1 MHTKQLWPTTLPSW
15 TSAIVTHFTRG
26 LEHVCDVTT
35 DHLLLT
41 YWELVWF
48 WKVQLAK
55 LCRKHCGT
63 AADSRL
69 SCLLVSICLSV
80 LPVCHSWYLHI
91 VCVCDSINMKSLF
104 IATFSIAKICKT
116 NTAATNPN
124 NPSPKIHPR
133 RPTLP
138 QRKCQLSV
146 KRNTKLEMKG
156 GGKGGQ
162 QHWHCD
168 VQGALCWSARPKL
181 KLRRYHLHTGF
192 FNARHER
199 SIEI

>member
-1 MHTKQLWPTTLPSW
+1 MNQCDSDPFHSWLRTCVWCNDWPSTSYLLGACLVLKSSTCQTLQKTLWHS
-15 TSAIVTHFTRG
+15 SRH
-26 LEHVCDVTT
+26 
-35 DHLLLT
+35 
-41 YWELVWF
+41 
-48 WKVQLAK
+48 
-55 LCRKHCGT
+55 
-63 AADSRL
+63 RL
-69 SCLLVSICLSV
+69 SCLPVSVCLSRLFV
-80 LPVCHSWYLHI
+80 TAGICIL
-91 VCVCDSINMKSLF
+91 CVCDSINMTSLF

-156 GGKGGQ
+156 GEKGGQ